1 MLKHVRRGNEQ
12 SLLNCVDNIEN
23 RTSVTNSLSLIV
35 SESSEVQSFDIVTTQ
50 MQSCKVD
57 RFLFV
62 SIRTKIINFFQS
74 C

>member
-23 RTSVTNSLSLIV
+23 RNSVTNSLSLIV

-57 RFLFV
+57 CFLFV